1 MSIMKIL
8 FVALLLTG
16 LAGAAVVPCFA
27 QSGNYAPPPPPSNGG
42 N

>member
-1 MSIMKIL
+1 MSIAKIL

-16 LAGAAVVPCFA
+16 LAGATVAPSFA
-27 QSGNYAPPPPPSNGG
+27 QNGAPQPAASSNG